1 MPTKCIQRRP
11 ERPQDR
17 LIALARKQGMFRS
30 RDLDAAG
37 LSRTLLQRLVREGLL
52 TRRARGV
59 YALTDAPFTEYDTLA
74 EVSTRVPH
82 GVICLLSALHFH
94 GLTTQNPP
102 EVWIAIDHKAR
113 APRTPELP
121 LRVVRFSGPARTKG
135 IDHHRMQGVS
145 VPIYNPAK
153 TVADCFKFR
162 QKIGL
167 DIAIEAL
174 RECLHERRATI
185 DKLWYYAEIC
195 RVRNV
200 MRPYLESLTAD
211 QL

>member
-1 MPTKCIQRRP
+1 
-11 ERPQDR
+11 
-17 LIALARKQGMFRS
+17 MFRA
-30 RDLDAAG
+30 RDLEAAG
-37 LSRTLLQRLVREGLL
+37 LSRALLQRLVREGLL
-52 TRRARGV
+52 TRRARGL
-59 YALTDAPFTEYDTLA
+59 YMLADAPFTEHDTLA
-74 EVSTRVPH
+74 EVSARVPH

-113 APRTPELP
+113 PPRTPELP
-121 LRVVRFSGPARTKG
+121 LRVVRFSGQARTAG
-135 IDHHRMQGVS
+135 IDHHMMQGVS

-185 DKLWYYAEIC
+185 DKLWHYAEIC